1 MTLQTVFQIL
11 VLLYT
16 VTNMASI
23 GLELN
28 LRETLKSLRSARLV
42 VLTLLW
48 GWVVGPAIAL
58 LLTKVLPLAEPHAL
72 GLLIFSLAPV
82 APMVSLLARRAR
94 SDMDFTAALIP
105 LAMVATVVLLPLMA
119 PWLMKGLTL
128 NIWALAKP
136 LLLLVLLPLVV
147 CAAIKVYASP
157 VAEKLS
163 PVVKR
168 LAGIS
173 TLLTLGFVVVFHF
186 RDIVHTL
193 GSYAIG
199 AEVLFLLAIALVS
212 YRLGFGLKQGQRSAM
227 ALAMA
232 TRNGAPM
239 LAVFTA
245 FPDQD
250 PRMLV
255 MILLSGPVP
264 AIVAFPLAAFFASR
278 AGKAGAMERCITMNR
293 FHSLQ
298 DPLAPPVRGAAG
310 DHAGRRPAGGLGGRH
325 PGRPDD
331 PAEHRLRAGG
341 RPAPG
346 GRPLRGH
353 HPAGGLRPA
362 GQLAPPGDE
371 PRRLHGHPGRGR
383 PGRLRR
389 ARGSAAHAVRPG
401 AGRGLR
407 AAVLRLLDL
416 PAGVPRQ
423 LPLARRD
430 GGLHHRARRRGVHQP
445 GAEDPRR
452 SPCGRRRVGPAGGG
466 GAPQGDHGDLGE
478 DRGLLR
484 GGPGPDPLHS
494 ARQPLL
500 GGDRGR
506 APS

>member
-1 MTLQTVFQIL
+1 MSSQRVFEIL

-42 VLTLLW
+42 LLTLLW
-48 GWVVGPAIAL
+48 GWAVGPAFAV

-82 APMVSLLARRAR
+82 APMLSILARRAR

-105 LAMVATVVLLPLMA
+105 LAMVGTVVLLPLLA
-119 PWLMKGLTL
+119 PWLMKGVTL
-128 NIWALAKP
+128 NVWSLAKP

-147 CAAIKVYASP
+147 CVAIKVYASP
-157 VAEKLS
+157 LAEKLY
-163 PVVKR
+163 PTVKR

-173 TLLTLGFVVVFHF
+173 TMVTLGFVVVFHF
-186 RDIVHTL
+186 RDIVSTL

-255 MILLSGPVP
+255 MFLLSGPVP

-278 AGKAGAMERCITMNR
+278 VGKV
-293 FHSLQ
+293 
-298 DPLAPPVRGAAG
+298 VRGATA
-310 DHAGRRPAGGLGGRH
+310 
-325 PGRPDD
+325 
-331 PAEHRLRAGG
+331 
-341 RPAPG
+341 
-346 GRPLRGH
+346 
-353 HPAGGLRPA
+353 
-362 GQLAPPGDE
+362 
-371 PRRLHGHPGRGR
+371 
-383 PGRLRR
+383 
-389 ARGSAAHAVRPG
+389 
-401 AGRGLR
+401 
-407 AAVLRLLDL
+407 
-416 PAGVPRQ
+416 
-423 LPLARRD
+423 
-430 GGLHHRARRRGVHQP
+430 
-445 GAEDPRR
+445 
-452 SPCGRRRVGPAGGG
+452 
-466 GAPQGDHGDLGE
+466 
-478 DRGLLR
+478 
-484 GGPGPDPLHS
+484 
-494 ARQPLL
+494 
-500 GGDRGR
+500 
-506 APS
+506 

>member
-1 MTLQTVFQIL
+1 MTLQKVFQIL

-16 VTNMASI
+16 VSNMASI

-28 LRETLKSLRSARLV
+28 LRETLNSLRSVRLV

-48 GWVVGPAIAL
+48 GWVVGPAFAL

-82 APMVSLLARRAR
+82 APMLSILARKAR

-147 CAAIKVYASP
+147 CAALKVYAAP

-163 PVVKR
+163 PWIKR

-173 TLLTLGFVVVFHF
+173 TLLCLGFVVVFNF
-186 RDIVHTL
+186 QDILSTV

-199 AEVLFLLAIALVS
+199 AEALFLLAIALVS
-212 YRLGFGLKQGQRSAM
+212 YRIGFGLKQGQRSAM

-255 MILLSGPVP
+255 MFLLSGPVP
-264 AIVAFPLAAFFASR
+264 AIVAFPLARFFAAQ
-278 AGKAGAMERCITMNR
+278 AGKAET
-293 FHSLQ
+293 
-298 DPLAPPVRGAAG
+298 
-310 DHAGRRPAGGLGGRH
+310 
-325 PGRPDD
+325 
-331 PAEHRLRAGG
+331 E
-341 RPAPG
+341 
-346 GRPLRGH
+346 
-353 HPAGGLRPA
+353 
-362 GQLAPPGDE
+362 GQ
-371 PRRLHGHPGRGR
+371 
-383 PGRLRR
+383 
-389 ARGSAAHAVRPG
+389 SAT
-401 AGRGLR
+401 
-407 AAVLRLLDL
+407 
-416 PAGVPRQ
+416 
-423 LPLARRD
+423 
-430 GGLHHRARRRGVHQP
+430 
-445 GAEDPRR
+445 R
-452 SPCGRRRVGPAGGG
+452 SPT
-466 GAPQGDHGDLGE
+466 
-478 DRGLLR
+478 
-484 GGPGPDPLHS
+484 
-494 ARQPLL
+494 
-500 GGDRGR
+500 
-506 APS
+506 